1 MHQMQAAS
9 IYLDNAATTPALP
22 AVVEAMRGVL
32 LEDFANPSSRH
43 GMGLAAERHLRR
55 AREIVASRIGVEPTR
70 LVFTSGG
77 TEANALAVLGTARRS
92 PGRRG
97 HLLVSSIEHPS
108 ILGSADLLQREGFEV
123 ERIPVGAGGWVD
135 PETVAG
141 LVRESTLLVAL
152 MHVNNETGIVQPT
165 AEVSHAVKTRNPA
178 ALVLVDAVQSFPVL
192 PVSPE
197 TLGADL
203 LSLSAHKIH
212 GPKGTGC
219 LVTGAGVRVAPLW
232 GGGDQ
237 EGATRPG
244 TENLAGVVGFARA
257 VELLAPEPARLAR
270 LSGDL
275 EEAVVRARPGAY
287 GVGDRARRAP
297 HIVALAVPGVSTE
310 VLMNLLESLGVCAS
324 SGSACHGRR
333 SLRSHV
339 TAAMGLP
346 PDHGVVRF
354 SLSGTTS
361 DDDVRRA
368 IEIVGAALARL

>member
-1 MHQMQAAS
+1 MHQMAAPS
-9 IYLDNAATTPALP
+9 IYLDNAATTPTLP
-22 AVVEAMRGVL
+22 EVVEAMRRVL
-32 LEDFANPSSRH
+32 LEDYANPSSRH
-43 GMGLAAERHLRR
+43 AMGLAAERHLRR
-55 AREIVASRIGVEPTR
+55 AREIVAARVGVDPTR

-77 TEANALAVLGTARRS
+77 TEANALAILGTARRS

-97 HLLVSSIEHPS
+97 HLLISSIEHPS
-108 ILGSADLLQREGFEV
+108 VLGSADLLRREGFEI

-135 PETVAG
+135 PGTVAG

-152 MHVNNETGIVQPT
+152 MHVNNETGVVQRT
-165 AEVSHAVKTRNPA
+165 AEVSRVVKDRNPST
-178 ALVLVDAVQSFPVL
+178 LVLVDAVQSFPVL
-192 PVSPE
+192 PVRPE
-197 TLGADL
+197 ALGADL
-203 LSLSAHKIH
+203 LTLSAHKIH

-219 LVTGAGVRVAPLW
+219 LVTGAGAGVAPLW

-257 VELLAPEPARLAR
+257 VELLSPEPERLAR
-270 LSGDL
+270 LCGEL
-275 EEAVVRARPGAY
+275 EEAVVRSRPGAY
-287 GVGDRARRAP
+287 AVGDSARRAP
-297 HIVALAVPGVSTE
+297 HIIALAVPGISTE

-361 DDDVRRA
+361 DADVRRA
-368 IEIVGAALARL
+368 TEIVGAALARL